1 MEGSQLM
8 FDPTGMILAD
18 KATRRHV
25 LSARPDAPVLP
36 EPLTKQRGEGVRR
49 VAVAGLRRLAD
60 RLEPRGVKACASA
73 S

>member
-1 MEGSQLM
+1 M
-8 FDPTGMILAD
+8 FEPTGMILAD

-36 EPLTKQRGEGVRR
+36 EPSPRQRGNGIRR

-60 RLEPRGVKACASA
+60 RLEPRGVNPCAS
-73 S
+73 SS